1 MPQRAAGAGI
11 AEIAGTSDRPDAS
24 EGAMPK
30 SGRIDGNEAVG
41 SLGVEPRGGD
51 EVRRSLRR
59 VEVDEIRGQPFRPG
73 WAVKHKCVP
82 AGNGGRRGL
91 GPQ

>member
-1 MPQRAAGAGI
+1 
-11 AEIAGTSDRPDAS
+11 
-24 EGAMPK
+24 MPK

-41 SLGVEPRGGD
+41 SLGVEPGGGD
-51 EVRRSLRR
+51 EVGRSVRR